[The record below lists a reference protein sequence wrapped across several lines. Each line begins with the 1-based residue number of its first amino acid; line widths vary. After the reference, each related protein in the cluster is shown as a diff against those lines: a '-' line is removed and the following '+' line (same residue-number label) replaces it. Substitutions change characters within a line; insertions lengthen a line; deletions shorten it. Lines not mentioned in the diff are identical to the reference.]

1 MKTLFAFAVLLSF
14 AFASCFAVAQEAG
27 SSEAKAPAQ
36 PTVQSQP
43 QALPPGIS
51 TPKGTVITP
60 ASSNPHNR
68 GAHTN
73 YKIFVPQGQN
83 SISAAVP
90 SFTFPETPA
99 SIACV
104 YKVGASFTGCNPG
117 AGHTGGGTGGWGA
130 IALVDAYDHPT
141 VASDLATFDSNFG
154 LPAANFTKVIAN
166 SSFGTLG
173 GGFGP
178 TVNASC
184 SGTPPNANLFGWDL
198 EIDLDTQWAH
208 AMAPNAQII
217 LVEACSQSLEDLLY
231 AEAVAGMVVTNAG
244 GGDISNSWGCQ
255 ELICQTA
262 GGQQNADNYFY
273 RYYYDH
279 ITYFA
284 SAGDAGGEVI
294 YPSSS
299 PWVISTGGTTV
310 NRNSSLGFVSESC
323 WAGSGGGFSSVETW
337 LSPPNILAGMGP
349 WTDYQWRIFGRGN
362 RSTPDMSFNADPNS
376 GVWVYDTDEGG
387 GWYIVGGT
395 SVSSP
400 ALAGIVNASNNRL
413 GMTPPGGGYY
423 KPYELDLIYAQ
434 LLSNTA
440 YKVNFYDVTTGSNGH
455 AAGVG
460 YDQCTGVGS
469 PRGHLGK

>member
-1 MKTLFAFAVLLSF
+1 LYALGAW
-14 AFASCFAVAQEAG
+14 ASDLKSPEQ
-27 SSEAKAPAQ
+27 APANA
-36 PTVQSQP
+36 TVIPP
-43 QALPPGIS
+43 QAVDPDIV
-51 TPKGTVITP
+51 TRQGTVITP
-60 ASSNPHNR
+60 ESSVPRPGVN
-68 GAHTN
+68 HTN
-73 YKIFVPQGQN
+73 YHIFAPAGMEMG
-83 SISAAVP
+83 AV
-90 SFTFPETPA
+90 TPNITTA
-99 SIACV
+99 ENPRSMACV
-104 YKVGASFTGCNPG
+104 YGVGTAYSGCVPS
-117 AGHTGGGTGGWGA
+117 AGTAANLARGGWGA
-130 IALVDAYDHPT
+130 IALVDAYDDPT
-141 VASDLATFDSNFG
+141 AASDLAVFSSHWG
-154 LPAANFTKVIAN
+154 LPAANFKKVYAN
-166 SSFGTLG
+166 TSFGTLEG
-173 GGFGP
+173 L
-178 TVNASC
+178 TASC
-184 SGTPPNANLFGWDL
+184 SGIPANGNITGWDL
-198 EIDLDTQWAH
+198 EEALDIEWAH
-208 AMAPNAQII
+208 AMAPSAQII
-217 LVEACSQSLEDLLY
+217 LVEACSNSNNDLFF
-231 AEAVAGMVVTNAG
+231 AELVAAQEVKAAG

-284 SAGDAGGEVI
+284 SAGDAGAEVI

-299 PWVISTGGTTV
+299 PWVISAGGTTV

-337 LSPPNILAGMGP
+337 LSPPNIFAGMGP
-349 WTDYQWRIFGRGN
+349 WTDYQWRIFGSGN

>member
-1 MKTLFAFAVLLSF
+1 MLTP
-14 AFASCFAVAQEAG
+14 E
-27 SSEAKAPAQ
+27 SSVPR
-36 PTVQSQP
+36 
-43 QALPPGIS
+43 PGL
-51 TPKGTVITP
+51 
-60 ASSNPHNR
+60 N
-68 GAHTN
+68 HTN
-73 YKIFVPQGQN
+73 YHIFAPAGMKPE
-83 SISAAVP
+83 AV
-90 SFTFPETPA
+90 TPDITTA
-99 SIACV
+99 ENPRSMACV
-104 YKVGASFTGCNPG
+104 YGVGTAYSGCVPS
-117 AGHTGGGTGGWGA
+117 AGTAANLAKGGWGA
-130 IALVDAYDHPT
+130 IALVDAYDDPT
-141 VASDLATFDSNFG
+141 AASDLAVFSSHWG
-154 LPAANFTKVIAN
+154 LPAANFKKVYAN
-166 SSFGTLG
+166 TSFGTLEG
-173 GGFGP
+173 L
-178 TVNASC
+178 TASC
-184 SGTPPNANLFGWDL
+184 SGIPANGNITGWDL
-198 EIDLDTQWAH
+198 EEALDIEWAH
-208 AMAPNAQII
+208 AMAPSAQII
-217 LVEACSQSLEDLLY
+217 LVEACSNSNNDLFF
-231 AEAVAGMVVTNAG
+231 AELVAAQEVKAAG

-299 PWVISTGGTTV
+299 PWVVSAGGTTV

-337 LSPPNILAGMGP
+337 LSPPNIFAGMGP
-349 WTDYQWRIFGRGN
+349 WTDYQWRVFGSGN

-434 LLSNTA
+434 LLSNTN
-440 YKVNFYDVTTGSNGH
+440 YKGNFYDVTTGSNGH

-469 PRGHLGK
+469 PRGHGGK